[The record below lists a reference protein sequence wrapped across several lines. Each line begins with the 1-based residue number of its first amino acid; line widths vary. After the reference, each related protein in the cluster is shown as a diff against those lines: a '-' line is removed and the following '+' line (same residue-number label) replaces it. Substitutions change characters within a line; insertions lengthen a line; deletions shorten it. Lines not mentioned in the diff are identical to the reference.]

1 MKATYYLEV
10 KTRKKLYGEYMVL
23 KRLLQK
29 HKADVYKITFEDY
42 LKNIYTLPIQIL
54 KEIHDGENTY

>member
-29 HKADVYKITFEDY
+29 HKSDVYKITYEDY

-54 KEIHDGENTY
+54 KEIHDGENTN

>member
-29 HKADVYKITFEDY
+29 HKADIYKITFEDY

-54 KEIHDGENTY
+54 KEIHDDENTY

>member
-29 HKADVYKITFEDY
+29 HKADIYKITFEDY